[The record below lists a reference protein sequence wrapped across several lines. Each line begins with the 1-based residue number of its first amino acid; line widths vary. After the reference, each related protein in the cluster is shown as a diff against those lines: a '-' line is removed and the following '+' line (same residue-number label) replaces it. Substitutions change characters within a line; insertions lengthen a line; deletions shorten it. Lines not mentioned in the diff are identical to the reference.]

1 MRSDRIIMTNDR
13 IVSDGFPWWLR
24 PFLFRNVIAITI
36 NRRIYVA
43 KGLVGIE
50 RERILVHE
58 RVHVDQIARVGFL
71 RFCLRYLREYVRNR
85 WAGMPPHEAYR
96 RISFE
101 QEALIIEH
109 SVQSEDS

>member
-1 MRSDRIIMTNDR
+1 MHIRT
-13 IVSDGFPWWLR
+13 GFPWWLR

-36 NRRIYVA
+36 GRRVYISDA
-43 KGLVGIE
+43 LQGIE
-50 RERILVHE
+50 RERVLAHE
-58 RVHVDQIARVGFL
+58 RVHVEQIERVGFL
-71 RFCLRYLREYVRNR
+71 RFCLRYLREYARNR

-109 SVQSEDS
+109 SIQSEDS

>member
-1 MRSDRIIMTNDR
+1 MHIRT
-13 IVSDGFPWWLR
+13 GFPWWLR

-36 NRRIYVA
+36 GRRVYISDA
-43 KGLVGIE
+43 LQGIE
-50 RERILVHE
+50 RERILAHE
-58 RVHVDQIARVGFL
+58 RVHVGQIERVGFL

>member
-1 MRSDRIIMTNDR
+1 MQIRT
-13 IVSDGFPWWLR
+13 GFPWWLR
-24 PFLFRNVIAITI
+24 PFLFRNVIAITLG
-36 NRRIYVA
+36 RRIYLA
-43 KGLVGIE
+43 DELAGAE
-50 RERILVHE
+50 RERVLAHE
-58 RVHVDQIARVGFL
+58 RVHVEQIERVGFL

>member
-1 MRSDRIIMTNDR
+1 MNVRT
-13 IVSDGFPWWLR
+13 GFPWWLR
-24 PFLFRNVIAITI
+24 PFLFRNVIAITLG
-36 NRRIYVA
+36 RRIYIA
-43 KGLVGIE
+43 ETLQGAE
-50 RERILVHE
+50 RERILAHE
-58 RVHVDQIARVGFL
+58 RVHVEQLERVGFL
-71 RFCLRYLREYVRNR
+71 RFYLRYLREYVRNR